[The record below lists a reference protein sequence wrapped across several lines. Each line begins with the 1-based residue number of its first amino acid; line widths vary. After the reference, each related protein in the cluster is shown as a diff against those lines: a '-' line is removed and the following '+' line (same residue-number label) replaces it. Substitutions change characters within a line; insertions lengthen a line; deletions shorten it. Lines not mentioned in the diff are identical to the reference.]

1 MGAAHHIERPD
12 SKTAQAL
19 EKLIF
24 GHRALIVVVFVL
36 ITAALAVVAARGLRI
51 DASFTKQLPLQH
63 EYMQTFVRH
72 QSEFGS
78 ANRVLIALIARDG
91 NMFQPG
97 FFDALKKATDEVLV
111 MDGIDRGRVQSLF
124 TPNVRYMEVV
134 EDGIEAGNVVD
145 SEFVPT
151 PEALDRVR
159 ENILK
164 AGIRGRL
171 VANDFSGALIS
182 AIVLE
187 QDATG
192 KPIDPISVARALE
205 TRVRDKIQDNDVLV
219 QAQGG
224 GIDVHMIGFA
234 KVVGDIAD
242 GAASVIVFALVTI
255 LLTLLAVW
263 YYVQSLKVAVVP
275 IVCSIIAVV
284 WQLGT
289 LVLLGYG
296 VDPLGLLV
304 PFLIFAIG
312 VSHGVQ
318 KISAVKEAAVAGMSS
333 MDAARQTFRQLL
345 MPAIIALLADLVG
358 FITILLIPVQVVQE
372 MAITA
377 SIGVAIVI
385 LTDLI
390 LLPVLVS
397 WVKWDDKYKV
407 RVERR
412 QARLTVHWRRLARIT
427 ERKPALIIIVC
438 AALLAVFGVWKGRE
452 TPIGDT
458 QAGVPELRPDSRYN
472 QDSNII
478 TTKFSIGVD
487 ILNVIV
493 ETREPACTS
502 HHLMT
507 AIDSFSWRMR
517 NVDGVQEVMSLPIV
531 AKLAI
536 AGWNEGSLKWR
547 NIPREPNQL
556 TQSTRYIETSTGLLN
571 ADCNVVPV
579 MIFLR
584 DHKAETIERVVDAV
598 KAWRTEN
605 TFADATFNLATGNV
619 GVMAATNEEVKAKE
633 YPILGWLFAAVI
645 LMCLLT
651 FRSLLGALLVFLP
664 LALVS
669 ILVYA
674 VMAMVGIG
682 LKVNTLPMVALGA
695 GIGVDYGIYLWSR
708 MQEYL
713 EAGDSVHDAYLK
725 TMRVTGASII
735 FTGITLAIGVVTWV
749 FSPLQFQADIGI
761 MLTFMFFVNMLGAII
776 LLPALAAWL
785 VRPKAAA
792 GGQSRDQGD
801 HDEDKALGPGH
812 HYGHTAPD
820 APG

>member
-1 MGAAHHIERPD
+1 PGKPGD
-12 SKTAQAL
+12 SAISAAL
-19 EKLIF
+19 EKFIF
-24 GHRALIVVVFVL
+24 GNRALIVVVFALLTVL
-36 ITAALAVVAARGLRI
+36 LAVVAVRGLRI
-51 DASFTKQLPLQH
+51 DASFTKQLPLKH
-63 EYMQTFVRH
+63 EYMQTFVKYQH
-72 QSEFGS
+72 EFGG
-78 ANRVLIALIARDG
+78 ANRVLIALVASDG
-91 NMFQPG
+91 NMFTPG

-151 PEALDRVR
+151 PEALAKVR

-187 QDATG
+187 KDATG
-192 KPIDPISVARALE
+192 KPISPIDVARALE
-205 TRVRDKIQDNDVLV
+205 ERVREQIQGIDVVV
-219 QAQGG
+219 QAHPSSITGSSV
-224 GIDVHMIGFA
+224 DVHMIGFA

-242 GAASVIVFALVTI
+242 GAMSVIVFAIVTI

-275 IVCSIIAVV
+275 IVCSIIAVA

-289 LVLLGYG
+289 LVLLGFG
-296 VDPLGLLV
+296 IDPLGLLV

-318 KISAVKEAAVAGMSS
+318 KISAVKEAAVAGVGS

-385 LTDLI
+385 LTDLV

-397 WVKWDDKYKV
+397 WVKWDDQYRA
-407 RVERR
+407 RVELR
-412 QARLTVHWRRLARIT
+412 QAKLTVQWARLARIT
-427 ERKPALIIIVC
+427 ERKPAAIIIGIAV
-438 AALLAVFGVWKGRE
+438 LLGIFGAWKARE

-458 QAGVPELRPDSRYN
+458 QAGVPELRADSRYN
-472 QDSNII
+472 RDSNII
-478 TTKFSIGVD
+478 TNKFSIGVD
-487 ILNVIV
+487 ILTVIV
-493 ETREPACTS
+493 ETKEPACTN
-502 HHLMT
+502 HALMT
-507 AIDSFSWRMR
+507 AIDTFAWRMR
-517 NVDGVQEVMSLPIV
+517 NVDGVQEVMALPMV
-531 AKLAI
+531 AKIAI

-571 ADCNVVPV
+571 ADCNVIPV
-579 MIFLR
+579 MLFLR
-584 DHKAETIERVVDAV
+584 DHKAETIERVVGEV
-598 KAWRTEN
+598 KAWRELN
-605 TFADATFNLATGNV
+605 PVPNASFNLATGNV

-633 YPILGWLFAAVI
+633 YPILGWVFAAVI

-651 FRSLLGALLVFLP
+651 FRSWLGTVLVFLP

-674 VMAMVGIG
+674 VMAIVGIG

-713 EAGDSVHDAYLK
+713 RGGDTVHQAFEK

-776 LLPALAAWL
+776 LLPALATFL
-785 VRPKAAA
+785 VKPVAKVPPA
-792 GGQSRDQGD
+792 S
-801 HDEDKALGPGH
+801 
-812 HYGHTAPD
+812 T
-820 APG
+820 

>member
-1 MGAAHHIERPD
+1 MAGGHISRPD
-12 SKTAQAL
+12 SKTALTL

-24 GHRALIVVVFVL
+24 GHRVLIVAVFALLSV
-36 ITAALAVVAARGLRI
+36 ALATVAVRGLRI
-51 DASFTKQLPLQH
+51 DASFTKQLPLKH
-63 EYMQTFVRH
+63 EYMQTFLRH
-72 QSEFGS
+72 QGEFGS
-78 ANRVLIALIARDG
+78 ANRVLIALVARDG
-91 NMFQPG
+91 NMFQPA
-97 FFDALKKATDEVLV
+97 FFDALKQATDEVLV

-151 PEALDRVR
+151 PEALDKVR

-187 QDATG
+187 KDATG
-192 KPIDPISVARALE
+192 KPVDPIEVARELE
-205 TRVRDKIQDNDVLV
+205 TRVRDRIQNNEVLV
-219 QAQGG
+219 QAEGAG
-224 GIDVHMIGFA
+224 VDVHMIGFA

-242 GAASVIVFALVTI
+242 GATSVAGFAAVTI

-263 YYVQSLKVAVVP
+263 YYVQSLRVALVP
-275 IVCSIIAVV
+275 IVCSVVAVV
-284 WQLGT
+284 WQLGM
-289 LVLLGYG
+289 LVLLGFG
-296 VDPLGLLV
+296 IDPLGLLV

-318 KISAVKEAAVAGMSS
+318 KISAVKEAAVAGLSS
-333 MDAARQTFRQLL
+333 MDAAKQTFRQLL
-345 MPAIIALLADLVG
+345 MPAIIALLADLIG
-358 FITILLIPVQVVQE
+358 FVTILLIPVQVVQE

-377 SIGVAIVI
+377 SIGVGVVI
-385 LTDLI
+385 LTDLV

-397 WVKWDDKYKV
+397 WVKWDEAYKA

-412 QARLTVHWRRLARIT
+412 QLKLTEHWTRLARIT
-427 ERKPALIIIVC
+427 DRRIALGIIVG
-438 AALLAVFGVWKGRE
+438 AALLAVFGVWKGRQ

-458 QAGVPELRPDSRYN
+458 QAGVPELRADSRYN
-472 QDSNII
+472 RDSNII
-478 TTKFSIGVD
+478 THKFSIGVD

-493 ETREPACTS
+493 ETAEPLCTS
-502 HHLMT
+502 HRLMT
-507 AIDSFSWRMR
+507 AVDNFSWKMR

-531 AKLAI
+531 AKIAI

-547 NIPREPNQL
+547 FIPREPNQL
-556 TQSTRYIETSTGLLN
+556 AQSTRYIETSTGLLN
-571 ADCNVVPV
+571 SDCTVVPV

-584 DHKAETIERVVDAV
+584 DHRAETIERVVAEV
-598 KAWRTEN
+598 KAWRTLN
-605 TFADATFNLATGNV
+605 TFPNATFNLATGNV
-619 GVMAATNEEVKAKE
+619 GVMAATNEEVEAKE
-633 YPILGWLFAAVI
+633 YPILGWVFAAVI

-651 FRSLLGALLVFLP
+651 FRSLLGTVLVFLP

-674 VMAMVGIG
+674 VMALVGIG

-713 EAGDSVHDAYLK
+713 TAGDSVHDAYLK

-776 LLPALAAWL
+776 LLPALAAWFIK
-785 VRPKAAA
+785 PPAEMGAAPVSQQK
-792 GGQSRDQGD
+792 GSVLGD
-801 HDEDKALGPGH
+801 SSA
-812 HYGHTAPD
+812 
-820 APG
+820 

>member
-1 MGAAHHIERPD
+1 MAGESNFSA
-12 SKTAQAL
+12 TL

-24 GHRALIVVVFVL
+24 GNRVAIVVLF
-36 ITAALAVVAARGLRI
+36 ALLTVGLATVAVRGLHI
-51 DASFTKQLPLQH
+51 DASFTKQLPLKH
-63 EYMQTFVRH
+63 EYMQTFVKH
-72 QSEFGS
+72 QAEFGG
-78 ANRVLIALIARDG
+78 ANRVLIALVARDG
-91 NMFQPG
+91 NMFTPG

-111 MDGIDRGRVQSLF
+111 MEGIDRTRVQSLF
-124 TPNVRYMEVV
+124 TPNVRYMEVT
-134 EDGIEAGNVVD
+134 EQGIDAGNVVD

-151 PEALDRVR
+151 AEALARVR

-171 VANDFSGALIS
+171 VANDFSGALVS

-187 QDATG
+187 KDATG
-192 KPIDPISVARALE
+192 KPIDPIEVARDLE
-205 TRVRDKIQDNDVLV
+205 SRVRDKIQGNDQVVV
-219 QAQGG
+219 QAHPSTAMSSP
-224 GIDVHMIGFA
+224 IDVHMIGFA

-242 GAASVIVFALVTI
+242 GAMSVIVFAIVTI

-275 IVCSIIAVV
+275 IACSLVAVT

-296 VDPLGLLV
+296 IDPLGLLV

-318 KISAVKEAAVAGMSS
+318 KISAVKEAAVAGLGS

-372 MAITA
+372 MAVTA

-397 WVKWDDKYKV
+397 WVKWDDQYRA
-407 RVERR
+407 RVEQR
-412 QARLTVHWRRLARIT
+412 QAKLTAHWARLARIT
-427 ERKPALIIIVC
+427 EKKPAAIIIGIAV
-438 AALLAVFGVWKGRE
+438 LLGIFGVWKGRE

-458 QAGVPELRPDSRYN
+458 QSGVPELRADSRYN
-472 QDSNII
+472 RDSNII
-478 TTKFSIGVD
+478 TSKFSIGVD
-487 ILNVIV
+487 ILTVIV
-493 ETREPACTS
+493 ETKEPACTS
-502 HHLMT
+502 HELMT
-507 AIDSFSWRMR
+507 AIDTFAWKMR
-517 NVDGVQEVMSLPIV
+517 NVEGVQEVMALPIV
-531 AKLAI
+531 AKIAI

-571 ADCNVVPV
+571 ADCNVIPV
-579 MIFLR
+579 MLFLR
-584 DHKAETIERVVDAV
+584 DHKAATIERVVQEV
-598 KAWRTEN
+598 KAWRTLN
-605 TFADATFNLATGNV
+605 PVAGATFNLATGNV
-619 GVMAATNEEVKAKE
+619 GVMAATNEEVEAKE
-633 YPILGWLFAAVI
+633 YPILGWVFAAVI

-651 FRSLLGALLVFLP
+651 FRSLLGTVLVFLP

-674 VMAMVGIG
+674 VMAIVGIG

-713 EAGDSVHDAYLK
+713 RAGDDVRHAFEK

-776 LLPALAAWL
+776 LLPALAAWM
-785 VRPKAAA
+785 VKRKPAAPPA
-792 GGQSRDQGD
+792 
-801 HDEDKALGPGH
+801 A
-812 HYGHTAPD
+812 
-820 APG
+820 

>member
-1 MGAAHHIERPD
+1 MAGGGTSRPD
-12 SKTAQAL
+12 SKTALAL

-24 GHRALIVVVFVL
+24 GHRLVIVVLFVL
-36 ITAALAVVAARGLRI
+36 VTAALATIGARGLRI
-51 DASFTKQLPLQH
+51 DASFTKQLPLKH
-63 EYMQTFVRH
+63 EYMQTFVKH
-72 QSEFGS
+72 QAEFGG
-78 ANRVLIALIARDG
+78 ANRVLISLVARDG
-91 NMFQPG
+91 NMFTPG

-151 PEALDRVR
+151 PEALNKVR

-192 KPIDPISVARALE
+192 RPIDPITIAHNLE
-205 TRVRDKIQDNDVLV
+205 TKVRDTIQNSNVGV
-219 QAQGG
+219 HAEAG

-242 GAASVIVFALVTI
+242 GAMSVIVFAIVTI

-263 YYVQSLKVAVVP
+263 YYVQSFKVAVVP
-275 IVCSIIAVV
+275 IVCSIVAVI

-296 VDPLGLLV
+296 IDPLGLLV

-318 KISAVKEAAVAGMSS
+318 KISAVKEAAVAGLSS

-358 FITILLIPVQVVQE
+358 FITILLIPVRVVQE
-372 MAITA
+372 MAVTA

-385 LTDLI
+385 LTDLV

-397 WVKWDDKYKV
+397 WVKWDAQYKA
-407 RVERR
+407 RVEIR
-412 QARLTVHWRRLARIT
+412 QAKLSEHWKRLARIT
-427 ERKPALIIIVC
+427 ERRRALAIIVF
-438 AALLAVFGVWKGRE
+438 AALLGVFGVWKGRE

-487 ILNVIV
+487 ILTVIV
-493 ETREPACTS
+493 ETKEPACTS
-502 HHLMT
+502 HELMT
-507 AIDSFSWRMR
+507 AIDTFSWKMR
-517 NVDGVQEVMSLPIV
+517 NVDGVQEVLSLPLV
-531 AKLAI
+531 AKIAI

-579 MIFLR
+579 MMFLR
-584 DHKAETIERVVDAV
+584 DHKAATIERVVKAV
-598 KAWRTEN
+598 KQWRTEN
-605 TFADATFNLATGNV
+605 TFANATFNLATGNV
-619 GVMAATNEEVKAKE
+619 GVMAATNEEVEAKE
-633 YPILGWLFAAVI
+633 YPILGWVFAAVI

-651 FRSLLGALLVFLP
+651 FRSLLGTVLVFLP

-674 VMAMVGIG
+674 VMAIVGIG

-713 EAGDSVHDAYLK
+713 QSGDSVHDAYFK

-776 LLPALAAWL
+776 LLPALAAWF
-785 VRPKAAA
+785 VRPKVVS
-792 GGQSRDQGD
+792 GGENRENS
-801 HDEDKALGPGH
+801 GPPE
-812 HYGHTAPD
+812 AK
-820 APG
+820 